1 MVLGSYRCDACEE
14 YGSTFKKYYH
24 VSGWNCYVCS
34 KCSSSAWATFK
45 NLDGDHQVDFYTMC
59 TAFPEYITNKVYETK
74 RLRKRKYELE
84 EDDELVSALANLS
97 IKRRRAN

>member
-1 MVLGSYRCDACEE
+1 
-14 YGSTFKKYYH
+14 
-24 VSGWNCYVCS
+24 
-34 KCSSSAWATFK
+34 
-45 NLDGDHQVDFYTMC
+45 MC

-84 EDDELVSALANLS
+84 EEDELVSALANLS